1 VGEQYVSSLL
11 LAVQERVRRISM
23 WHSGWKRHHLPYRGE
38 PKPKYPKRR
47 RQLRNLKAERRQIA
61 ITLLVIFILTAFVL
75 SLVLLSSV
83 DESRNKFAA
92 SIVVLVVASI
102 LTIAILSGITSVN
115 KFRKGYDVDIS
126 DEREKEKDQQSK
138 DSNDY

>member
-1 VGEQYVSSLL
+1 
-11 LAVQERVRRISM
+11 M
-23 WHSGWKRHHLPYRGE
+23 WPSGWKRHHLPYRGE

-75 SLVLLSSV
+75 SIVLLSPV

-92 SIVVLVVASI
+92 SIVVLIVASI
-102 LTIAILSGITSVN
+102 LTIAILSGITSLN

-126 DEREKEKDQQSK
+126 DEPEKGKDKQSE